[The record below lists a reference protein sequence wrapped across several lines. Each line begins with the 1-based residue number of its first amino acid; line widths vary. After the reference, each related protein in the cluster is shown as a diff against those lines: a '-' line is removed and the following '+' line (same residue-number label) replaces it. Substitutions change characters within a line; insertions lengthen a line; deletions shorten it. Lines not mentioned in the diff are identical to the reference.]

1 MSDTVLQKNL
11 YKFIKERNIQIT
23 ELERKAE
30 LKKNSVYNIIKG
42 ISRKPSAEIL
52 QTIADTLGVSIK
64 DLYNPNIKVNDYL
77 GQDDYILFQKILPE
91 IIKTIKKLNLV
102 VSETEFSQTLNEV
115 FNYYRPTPDESID
128 NKIIEWILYQ
138 RVQEKYSI

>member
-115 FNYYRPTPDESID
+115 FNYYRPTCRSQDL
-128 NKIIEWILYQ
+128 ILV
-138 RVQEKYSI
+138 RHEV

>member
-30 LKKNSVYNIIKG
+30 LKKNSVYNIVKG

-64 DLYNPNIKVNDYL
+64 DLYSPNIKVNDYL

-128 NKIIEWILYQ
+128 NKIIAWILHQ

>member
-77 GQDDYILFQKILPE
+77 GQYYYILFQKILPE

-102 VSETEFSQTLNEV
+102 VSETEFS
-115 FNYYRPTPDESID
+115 
-128 NKIIEWILYQ
+128 
-138 RVQEKYSI
+138 

>member
-1 MSDTVLQKNL
+1 MLDTLLQKNL

-64 DLYNPNIKVNDYL
+64 DLYNPIIKVNDYL

-115 FNYYRPTPDESID
+115 FNYYRHTPDESID
-128 NKIIEWILYQ
+128 NKIIEWILHQ

>member
-52 QTIADTLGVSIK
+52 QTIADTLGVLIK

-128 NKIIEWILYQ
+128 NKIIEWILHQ

>member
-23 ELERKAE
+23 ELERKAK
-30 LKKNSVYNIIKG
+30 LKKNSVYNIVKG

-64 DLYNPNIKVNDYL
+64 DLYDPNIKVNDYL
-77 GQDDYILFQKILPE
+77 NEDDYSLLEKILPE
-91 IIKTIKKLNLV
+91 IIKTINKLNLV
-102 VSETEFSQTLNEV
+102 VSEIEFSQVLSEV
-115 FNYYRPTPDESID
+115 FRYYRPVSDEIIK
-128 NKIIEWILYQ
+128 NEVIEWILQQ
-138 RVQEKYSI
+138 RVQEKYSV

>member
-1 MSDTVLQKNL
+1 MSHTVLQKNL

-23 ELERKAE
+23 ELERKAV

-128 NKIIEWILYQ
+128 NKIIEWILHQ